1 MRWQIPQAKIIQSQN
16 RMLNNKYRKPANFE
30 QILRS
35 KPNGVRIWQI
45 KVGPDFSFQI

>member
-35 KPNGVRIWQI
+35 NLMESGYGR
-45 KVGPDFSFQI
+45 